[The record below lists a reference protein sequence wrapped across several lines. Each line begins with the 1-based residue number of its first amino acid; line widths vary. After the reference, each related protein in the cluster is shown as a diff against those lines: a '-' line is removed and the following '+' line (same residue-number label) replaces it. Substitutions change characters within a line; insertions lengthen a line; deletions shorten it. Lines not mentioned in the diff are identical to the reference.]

1 MIGCDIMKFS
11 TEQELYNRVLPALNS
26 KISELE
32 RQSINNITPKDI
44 WKLLKETK
52 WMSAKDLTLADIVSD
67 IINLKID
74 VIISYYQDIEEVI

>member
-1 MIGCDIMKFS
+1 MKFS
-11 TEQELYNRVLPALNS
+11 TEKELYNRVLPALNS

-32 RQSINNITPKDI
+32 RKNINNITPKDI

-52 WMSAKDLTLADIVSD
+52 WMSAQDLTLADIVSD

-74 VIISYYQDIEEVI
+74 VIISYYQDIEEIL